1 MESNDNQNIFITHW
15 KPRHF
20 IPVEAILLTTLYPN
34 KDISLMDNRFLEHA
48 DFTLSQFYILNK
60 INDIVNA
67 AQVMTM
73 KMKFIL
79 VIEKNSV

>member
-1 MESNDNQNIFITHW
+1 MESNDNQTIFITFW

-60 INDIVNA
+60 INWKKQRLDIICMHDV
-67 AQVMTM
+67 V
-73 KMKFIL
+73 L
-79 VIEKNSV
+79 P